1 MVATTSD
8 ANIRD
13 EIQLYIPVVQNVTK
27 ETVTT
32 VGNIS
37 GGKAIEQLDIPQN
50 LQGYLSLTYSKSL
63 FGSLLQ

>member
-1 MVATTSD
+1 M
-8 ANIRD
+8 
-13 EIQLYIPVVQNVTK
+13 IQNTTK

-37 GGKAIEQLDIPQN
+37 GAKAVEQLAIPKN

>member
-1 MVATTSD
+1 LLATTSD
-8 ANIRD
+8 ADVRD
-13 EIQLYIPVVQNVTK
+13 EIQIYIPVIQNVTK

-37 GGKAIEQLDIPQN
+37 GGKAIEQLDIPKN

-63 FGSLLQ
+63 FGSLLE